1 MTTSRCNILVKDP
14 ISHRIRKCQKKV
26 SRYTRCICST
36 HARTNVIKIQKWIR
50 GYICRKKLKTF
61 SLLPCD
67 AWRHVLYYIRYQHNI
82 KHCFQK
88 SIDNVYHCKI
98 NNLKN
103 KMKMISINGTVYE
116 ANSEDIRTYGKYM
129 NEAKRL
135 VDNRNYVVDMI
146 NKQGIILV

>member
-1 MTTSRCNILVKDP
+1 MTTRCNILVKDP
-14 ISHRIRKCQKKV
+14 ISRRVRKCQKKV
-26 SRYTRCICST
+26 SIHSRCICMT
-36 HARTNVIKIQKWIR
+36 HARIYIIKIQKWIR
-50 GYICRKKLKTF
+50 GYLLRKKLKTF

-67 AWRHVLYYIRYQHNI
+67 VWRHILYYMTYQHKI

-88 SIDNVYHCKI
+88 SIDNVYQYKI

-116 ANSEDIRTYGKYM
+116 AHSEEIRTYGKYM

-135 VDNRNYVVDMI
+135 NDNRNYVLDMI
-146 NKQGIILV
+146 NKQGIIIV